1 MGRVD
6 IAVATTRQ
14 ANRVNYP
21 DLDLMKLFMALL
33 VVEIHTRPLIGFHFA
48 EIAVEGIEV
57 LAVPF
62 FFLASAFLCFRGLS
76 YASFGEATLTGA
88 ERVRNTIVK
97 LLRLYLI
104 WTLLYFPITVF
115 GNVLLG
121 NSLRQASL
129 SFVRG
134 TLFVGENYYS
144 WPLWYLLASVVGFT
158 IVYVCLRRGGRFKTI
173 IPFSLLFLLV
183 GFGIT
188 YVQGWDGAPTYLAVP
203 IKVYC
208 RVFGGS
214 RNGLFE
220 GFFYIAVGAA
230 LGMKWD
236 QLNRVPLSLEIASV
250 TLGLAGNYLV
260 NNDAHLPFCAIA
272 SIGLFLL
279 SVRRH
284 GTSLNSRARARCLST
299 IIYLVHMYFVVVFV
313 YGICG
318 ESNPNLYANS
328 VNRPLLFLFALSCS
342 ILVSVLVTSASKRV
356 PAIKTVF
363 GI

>member
-1 MGRVD
+1 
-6 IAVATTRQ
+6 
-14 ANRVNYP
+14 
-21 DLDLMKLFMALL
+21 MKLFLALL

-48 EIAVEGIEV
+48 EIVIEGIEV

-62 FFLASAFLCFRGLS
+62 FFLASGFLCFRGLS
-76 YASFGEATLTGA
+76 YASFGEATFVGA

-104 WTLLYFPITVF
+104 WTLLYFPITIF

-121 NSLRQASL
+121 NSFLHASL

-158 IVYVCLRRGGRFKTI
+158 IVYICLRRGGRFKTI
-173 IPFSLLFLLV
+173 IPFSLFLLFL

-188 YVQGWDGAPTYLAVP
+188 YVQGWDGAPVYLSGP
-203 IKVYC
+203 IKIYC
-208 RVFGGS
+208 RVFGSS

-220 GFFYIAVGAA
+220 GLFYIAVGAA
-230 LGMKWD
+230 FGMKWY
-236 QLNRVPLSLEIASV
+236 QLNKAPAFLEVVAV
-250 TLGLAGNYLV
+250 TLGLAGNFLV
-260 NNDAHLPFCAIA
+260 SNDAHLPFCVIA

-284 GTSLNSRARARCLST
+284 GANLNPRARARRMST
-299 IIYLVHMYFVVVFV
+299 VIYLVHMYFVVVFV

-318 ESNPNLYANS
+318 ESNPDLYANS
-328 VNRPLLFLFALSCS
+328 VNRPVLFLFALCCS
-342 ILVSVLVTSASKRV
+342 ILVSIFVINASKRV

>member
-1 MGRVD
+1 
-6 IAVATTRQ
+6 
-14 ANRVNYP
+14 
-21 DLDLMKLFMALL
+21 MALL
-33 VVEIHTRPLIGFHFA
+33 VVEIHTRPLIGFQFA
-48 EIAVEGIEV
+48 EIAIEGIDV

-62 FFLASAFLCFRGLS
+62 FFLASGFLCFRGLS
-76 YASFGEATLTGA
+76 CASFGEATRAGA

-104 WTLLYFPITVF
+104 WTLFYFPITIF

-121 NSLRQASL
+121 NSFLHASL

-134 TLFVGENYYS
+134 TLFVGENHYS

-158 IVYVCLRRGGRFKTI
+158 MVYICLRREVDFKTI
-173 IPFSLLFLLV
+173 IPFSLFLLLL

-188 YVQGWDGAPTYLAVP
+188 YVQGWDGAPVYLSVP
-203 IKVYC
+203 IKIYC
-208 RVFGGS
+208 RVFGSS

-230 LGMKWD
+230 FGLKWD
-236 QLNRVPLSLEIASV
+236 QLNKTPVFLEVVAII
-250 TLGLAGNYLV
+250 LGLTGNFLV
-260 NNDAHLPFCAIA
+260 SNDAHLPFCVIA
-272 SIGLFLL
+272 SLGLFLL

-284 GTSLNSRARARCLST
+284 GTNLDSHTRARRMST

-313 YGICG
+313 YDICG
-318 ESNPNLYANS
+318 ESNPDLYANS
-328 VNRPLLFLFALSCS
+328 VNRPLLFLFALCCS
-342 ILVSVLVTSASKRV
+342 ILVSILVINASKRA
-356 PAIKTVF
+356 PALKIVF

>member
-1 MGRVD
+1 
-6 IAVATTRQ
+6 
-14 ANRVNYP
+14 
-21 DLDLMKLFMALL
+21 MALL

-48 EIAVEGIEV
+48 EIAIEGIEA

-62 FFLASAFLCFRGLS
+62 FFLASGFLCFRGLS
-76 YASFGEATLTGA
+76 YASFGEATFAGA
-88 ERVRNTIVK
+88 ERVRNTINK

-104 WTLLYFPITVF
+104 WTLLYFPITIF

-121 NSLRQASL
+121 NSFLRASL

-158 IVYVCLRRGGRFKTI
+158 IVYICLRRGGRFKTI
-173 IPFSLLFLLV
+173 IPFSLFLLLL

-188 YVQGWDGAPTYLAVP
+188 YVQSWDGAPVYLSIP
-203 IKVYC
+203 IKIYC
-208 RVFGGS
+208 RVFGSS

-220 GFFYIAVGAA
+220 GIFYIAAGAA
-230 LGMKWD
+230 FGMKWD
-236 QLNRVPLSLEIASV
+236 QLNRVSVSLELAAV
-250 TLGLAGNYLV
+250 ALGLTGNILV

-284 GTSLNSRARARCLST
+284 GRDLNSFAQARRMST

-318 ESNPNLYANS
+318 ESNPD
-328 VNRPLLFLFALSCS
+328 C
-342 ILVSVLVTSASKRV
+342 
-356 PAIKTVF
+356 
-363 GI
+363 

>member
-1 MGRVD
+1 M
-6 IAVATTRQ
+6 ATTRR

-33 VVEIHTRPLIGFHFA
+33 VVEIHTRPLIGFQFA
-48 EIAVEGIEV
+48 EIAIEGIDV

-62 FFLASAFLCFRGLS
+62 FFLASGFLCFRGLS
-76 YASFGEATLTGA
+76 YASFGEATRAGA

-104 WTLLYFPITVF
+104 WTLFYFPITIF

-121 NSLRQASL
+121 NSFLHASL

-134 TLFVGENYYS
+134 TPFVGENHYS

-158 IVYVCLRRGGRFKTI
+158 MVYICLRREVDFKTI
-173 IPFSLLFLLV
+173 IPFSLFLLLL

-188 YVQGWDGAPTYLAVP
+188 YVQGWDGAPVYLSVP
-203 IKVYC
+203 IKIYC
-208 RVFGGS
+208 RVFGSS

-230 LGMKWD
+230 FGLKWD
-236 QLNRVPLSLEIASV
+236 QLNKTPVFLEVVAII
-250 TLGLAGNYLV
+250 LGLTGNFLV
-260 NNDAHLPFCAIA
+260 SNDAHLPFCVIA
-272 SIGLFLL
+272 SLGLFLL

-284 GTSLNSRARARCLST
+284 GTNLDSHTRARRMST

-313 YGICG
+313 YDICG
-318 ESNPNLYANS
+318 ESNPDLYANS
-328 VNRPLLFLFALSCS
+328 VNRPLLFLFALCCS
-342 ILVSVLVTSASKRV
+342 ILVSILVINASKRA
-356 PAIKTVF
+356 PALKTVF

>member
-1 MGRVD
+1 
-6 IAVATTRQ
+6 
-14 ANRVNYP
+14 
-21 DLDLMKLFMALL
+21 MALL
-33 VVEIHTRPLIGFHFA
+33 VVEIHTRPLIGFQFA
-48 EIAVEGIEV
+48 EIAIEGIDV

-62 FFLASAFLCFRGLS
+62 FFLASGFLCFRGLS
-76 YASFGEATLTGA
+76 YASFGEATRAGA

-104 WTLLYFPITVF
+104 WTLFYFPITIF

-121 NSLRQASL
+121 NSFLHASL

-134 TLFVGENYYS
+134 TLFVGENHYS

-158 IVYVCLRRGGRFKTI
+158 MVYICLRREVDFKTI
-173 IPFSLLFLLV
+173 IPFSLFLLLL

-188 YVQGWDGAPTYLAVP
+188 YVQGWDGAPVYLSVP
-203 IKVYC
+203 IKIYC
-208 RVFGGS
+208 RVFGSS

-230 LGMKWD
+230 FGLKWD
-236 QLNRVPLSLEIASV
+236 QLNKTPVFLEVVAII
-250 TLGLAGNYLV
+250 LGLTGNFLV
-260 NNDAHLPFCAIA
+260 SNDAHLPFCVIA
-272 SIGLFLL
+272 SLGLFLL

-284 GTSLNSRARARCLST
+284 GTNLDSHTRARRMST

-313 YGICG
+313 YDICG
-318 ESNPNLYANS
+318 ESNPDLYANS
-328 VNRPLLFLFALSCS
+328 VNRPLLFLFALCCS
-342 ILVSVLVTSASKRV
+342 ILVSILVINASKRA
-356 PAIKTVF
+356 PALKTVF

>member
-1 MGRVD
+1 MTSTQKTV
-6 IAVATTRQ
+6 
-14 ANRVNYP
+14 RVNYP
-21 DLDLMKLFMALL
+21 NLDLMKFFMALF
-33 VVEIHTRPLIGFHFA
+33 VVEIHTRPLKGFYFA
-48 EIAVEGIEV
+48 ETVIEGIDV

-62 FFLASAFLCFRGLS
+62 FFLASGFLCFRDLN
-76 YASFGEATLTGA
+76 YASFGVAISAGT
-88 ERVRNTIVK
+88 ERVHNTIIK

-104 WTLLYFPITVF
+104 WTLLYFPITIF

-121 NSLRQASL
+121 NSFLHASL

-144 WPLWYLLASVVGFT
+144 WPLWYLLASIVGFT
-158 IVYVCLRRGGRFKTI
+158 LVFICVHRGGWRFKRI
-173 IPFSLLFLLV
+173 IPFSLFLLLL

-188 YVQGWDGAPTYLAVP
+188 CVQGWDGAPAYLSVP
-203 IKVYC
+203 IKIYC
-208 RVFGGS
+208 RVFGSS

-230 LGMKWD
+230 FGMKWN
-236 QLNRVPLSLEIASV
+236 QLNRVPLSIEFAV
-250 TLGLAGNYLV
+250 VAVGLAGIFLV
-260 NNDAHLPFCAIA
+260 SNDAHLPFCVIA

-279 SVRRH
+279 SVRRC
-284 GTSLNSRARARCLST
+284 SANMNSCAPVRRMST

-318 ESNPNLYANS
+318 ESNPDLYACN
-328 VNRPLLFLFALSCS
+328 VNRPLLFLFTLSGS
-342 ILVSVLVTSASKRV
+342 ILVSTLVIGVSKRM
-356 PAIKTVF
+356 PIIKAAF